1 MILRALLARGAA
13 LSALL
18 ALAAMSEGVVS
29 VQTASLQSN
38 KPLCFAYFKQK
49 TLSLNL
55 SAQAV
60 TRRARHR
67 TDPWGIGTES
77 GCHATIKDVY

>member
-55 SAQAV
+55 SA
-60 TRRARHR
+60 
-67 TDPWGIGTES
+67 
-77 GCHATIKDVY
+77 